1 MSVSYQRGFK
11 ITPTA
16 VAGPGSN
23 SPQFQQ
29 FLNRLVTL
37 PSAPRQALYSS
48 LINSLVPDGTLSALD
63 ALWVAGADIATNL
76 TSLVSG
82 TFAGV
87 VSGAPTFTV
96 DRGFTCNNSV
106 NIITT
111 NFNPSAGG
119 QNFSQNSASFGA
131 WNLTSFTPSFEVDLL
146 RLNPGAAADFL
157 YIITGPQMGAQL
169 NSSGAAQFASTG
181 STGWVFGN
189 RSSSS
194 LQTISQNNT
203 QLGTNATA
211 STTPDNGPL
220 LWWGNSVGQ
229 QFAAVS
235 LGGSLSSGQQTTLYT
250 ALQTYLHAIGAV

>member
-1 MSVSYQRGFK
+1 MSVSYQRGFR

-16 VAGPGSN
+16 VAGSN

-48 LINSLVPDGTLSALD
+48 LINSLVPDGTWTALD
-63 ALWVAGADIATNL
+63 ALWVAGADLATNV
-76 TSLVSG
+76 TNLVNG
-82 TFAGV
+82 TFAAA
-87 VSGAPTFTV
+87 VSGAPTFTA
-96 DRGFTCNNSV
+96 DRGVTCNNSV
-106 NIITT
+106 NIVTT

-131 WNLTSFTPSFEVDLL
+131 WNLTSFTPSGEVDLI
-146 RLNPGAAADFL
+146 RLASSSADFL

-169 NSSGAAQFASTG
+169 NSSGAAQAASTG
-181 STGWVFGN
+181 TTGWVFGN

-194 LQTISQNNT
+194 LQTISQNNV
-203 QLGTNATA
+203 QLTTNATA
-211 STTPDNGPL
+211 STTPDNGPF
-220 LWWGNSVGQ
+220 LWWGNSAAQ
-229 QFAAVS
+229 QYAAVS
-235 LGGSLSSGQQTTLYT
+235 LGGSLTSGQQTTLYT